1 MRGDAARGGEAPINR
16 PESARVLLVG
26 EVAVALGPRLELSGH
41 QPLDDE
47 PSQSGAFEKD
57 GQGANAPEAILLS
70 PGNEGRLAEL
80 RRRWGAV
87 PMLLGLRDDTLAG
100 RIHCLASGADDFWL
114 TDRPPSDLLTRLRLH
129 LAVARRA
136 APASERCEPLR
147 LGDLE
152 LDPIHRR
159 VRRGGRLLSITAREY
174 QLLLLLLRERHTV
187 VSRERI
193 LREIW
198 GDAEGAGSNVIE
210 VYVRYLRQKLEQEGG
225 RRLIHTVR
233 GKGYCLAERWPLP

>member
-1 MRGDAARGGEAPINR
+1 MGGEAAMKR

-26 EVAVALGPRLELSGH
+26 EVAESLAPRLGLSGH

-47 PSQSGAFEKD
+47 PVQSDAFEKD
-57 GQGANAPEAILLS
+57 AQGPHAPEAILLS
-70 PGNEGRLAEL
+70 PGSEERLMEL

-87 PMLLGLRDDTLAG
+87 PMLLGLREDTLAG

-114 TDRPPSDLLTRLRLH
+114 TDRPPSDLLSRLRLH

-136 APASERCEPLR
+136 NPTTERCERLR

-152 LDPIHRR
+152 LDPIPRR
-159 VRRGGRLLSITAREY
+159 VQRAGRPLSLTAREY
-174 QLLLLLLRERHTV
+174 QLLLLLLQERHTV

-198 GDAEGAGSNVIE
+198 GEAGGAGSNVIE

-233 GKGYCLAERWPLP
+233 GKGYCLAESWPLP